1 MPVSA
6 LTPNGMKYYNVIL
19 KVVRNGKVEFLKYR
33 TVNRLE
39 KLFKV
44 VEEMG
49 CKIEYV
55 NLYDAKTKE
64 RVDGYPYREHR

>member
-6 LTPNGMKYYNVIL
+6 FNYIGMKYYNVIL
-19 KVVRNGKVEFLKYR
+19 KVIRNGKIEFLKYR

-44 VEEMG
+44 VEEAG

-64 RVDGYPYREHR
+64 RVDGYAYKDRR

>member
-1 MPVSA
+1 MR
-6 LTPNGMKYYNVIL
+6 YYNVIL
-19 KVVRNGKVEFLKYR
+19 KVIRNGETTFLKYR

-39 KLFKV
+39 KLFQV
-44 VEEMG
+44 VEESG

-64 RVDGYPYREHR
+64 KVEAYPYPKR